1 MNYSLDRDNGKAD
14 SAWISEPS
22 DVAMDASE
30 SWDISFT
37 WSYSEK
43 WTFRGLTFPSSD
55 SESLLLLLVS
65 SNSKLGFFNRDFNG
79 VVLEFGWALGFSS
92 GIIFSTFVI
101 TSSVSSLRS
110 SSSPVVGTGVAL
122 PVQVQHY
129 YTLILFRPL
138 SCIVFPFPKF
148 AFLTLCLSYLN
159 SYIMLE
165 ASLFPLKHLL
175 HNKSY
180 HHHCQIHLCYIPWSA
195 PFW

>member
-1 MNYSLDRDNGKAD
+1 MIYSLDRDNGKAE

-22 DVAMDASE
+22 DVAMDTSE

-79 VVLEFGWALGFSS
+79 VVLEFGCALGFSS

-122 PVQVQHY
+122 PIQVQHY
-129 YTLILFRPL
+129 TLILLRPL
-138 SCIVFPFPKF
+138 SCTVFPFPKGRVQ
-148 AFLTLCLSYLN
+148 T
-159 SYIMLE
+159 
-165 ASLFPLKHLL
+165 
-175 HNKSY
+175 
-180 HHHCQIHLCYIPWSA
+180 
-195 PFW
+195 